1 MRKTMRRKRKVVRRP
16 LRPSPL
22 AAAMNDA
29 GMSMAALARHS
40 KTSRQ
45 QVQRLVKGGRKLSKE
60 WAERFAPHLATTAAQ
75 LMFGPRTAFAVG
87 YVGAGEFM
95 PIDDHAIGAGLEE
108 VEIPAGVPDDAVLLI
123 VRGDSMA
130 PRYFDNEYLFYRRD
144 GRPPSELIGRECVV
158 KLTDG
163 RLYVKE
169 LRRGENGLFTLFGWN
184 SPLIENVAVEWA
196 APVLARLNRNRGKG

>member
-1 MRKTMRRKRKVVRRP
+1 MRKKLRKKKRKVRKSEP
-16 LRPSPL
+16 HGPL
-22 AAAMNDA
+22 AATMKES
-29 GMSMAALARHS
+29 GISMAELARQS

-45 QVQRLVKGGRKLSKE
+45 QVQRLVRGGRKLSKE

-87 YVGAGEFM
+87 YVGAGEFS
-95 PIDDHAIGAGLEE
+95 PIDDHAVGAGLEE

-144 GRPPSELIGRECVV
+144 NRPPSELIGRECVI

-163 RLYVKE
+163 RMYVKE
-169 LRRGENGLFTLFGWN
+169 LRRGGNGLFTLFGWN

-196 APVLARLNRNRGKG
+196 APVLARLNRNSR

>member
-1 MRKTMRRKRKVVRRP
+1 MKPAKKID
-16 LRPSPL
+16 LQGPL
-22 AAAMNDA
+22 AAAMKDS
-29 GMSMAALARHS
+29 GISMAELARQS

-45 QVQRLVKGGRKLSKE
+45 QVQRLVKGGRKLSKA
-60 WAERFAPHLATTAAQ
+60 WAERFAPHLATTASQ
-75 LMFGPRTAFAVG
+75 LMFGPRIAFAVG
-87 YVGAGEFM
+87 YVGAGEFI
-95 PIDDHAIGAGLEE
+95 PIDDHAVGAGLEE

-144 GRPPSELIGRECVV
+144 NRPPTELIGRECVI

-169 LRRGENGLFTLFGWN
+169 LRRGESGRFTLFGWN

-196 APVLARLNRNRGKG
+196 APVLARLNRNSK

>member
-1 MRKTMRRKRKVVRRP
+1 MRKTLRRKRKGARRVP
-16 LRPSPL
+16 PPSPL
-22 AAAMNDA
+22 GAAMKEA
-29 GMSMAALARHS
+29 GLSMAELARHS

-45 QVQRLVKGGRKLSKE
+45 QVQRLVKGGRKLSKQ
-60 WAERFAPHLATTAAQ
+60 WAERLAPHLGTTAAQ

-87 YVGAGEFM
+87 YVGAGEFI
-95 PIDDHAIGAGLEE
+95 PVDDHAMGAGLEE

-144 GRPPSELIGRECVV
+144 NRPPAELIGRECVV
-158 KLTDG
+158 KLADG

-169 LRRGENGLFTLFGWN
+169 LR
-184 SPLIENVAVEWA
+184 
-196 APVLARLNRNRGKG
+196 

>member
-1 MRKTMRRKRKVVRRP
+1 MRKRAMRKKSKGIRKME
-16 LRPSPL
+16 LQGPL
-22 AAAMNDA
+22 AAAMKESDI
-29 GMSMAALARHS
+29 SMAELARQS

-60 WAERFAPHLATTAAQ
+60 WAQRFAPHLATTAAQ
-75 LMFGPRTAFAVG
+75 LMFGPRIAFAVG
-87 YVGAGEFM
+87 YVGAGEFT
-95 PIDDHAIGAGLEE
+95 PIDDHAVGAGLEE

-144 GRPPSELIGRECVV
+144 NRPPTELIGRECVI

-169 LRRGENGLFTLFGWN
+169 LRRGESGRFTLFGWN

-196 APVLARLNRNRGKG
+196 APVLARLNRNTK

>member
-1 MRKTMRRKRKVVRRP
+1 MRKMLRRKRKSARRAP
-16 LRPSPL
+16 PMSPL
-22 AAAMNDA
+22 AAAMKEA
-29 GMSMAALARHS
+29 RMSMAALARHS

-60 WAERFAPHLATTAAQ
+60 WAERFAPHLGTTAAQ

-87 YVGAGEFM
+87 YVGAGEFI

-144 GRPPSELIGRECVV
+144 SRPPSELIGRECVV

-169 LRRGENGLFTLFGWN
+169 LRRGESGLFTLFGWN

-196 APVLARLNRNRGKG
+196 APVLARLNRNKG

>member
-1 MRKTMRRKRKVVRRP
+1 MRKRRKAVRPP
-16 LRPSPL
+16 LPSAL
-22 AAAMNDA
+22 AAAMKES
-29 GMSMAALARHS
+29 GITMAELARQS

-60 WAERFAPHLATTAAQ
+60 WAERFAPHLGTTAAQ
-75 LMFGPRTAFAVG
+75 LMFGPRTGFAVG
-87 YVGAGEFM
+87 YVGAGEFI

-144 GRPPSELIGRECVV
+144 NRPPAELIGRECVI

-163 RLYVKE
+163 RMYVKE
-169 LRRGENGLFTLFGWN
+169 LRRGEAGLFTLFGWN
-184 SPLIENVAVEWA
+184 SPLIENVTVEWA
-196 APVLARLNRNRGKG
+196 APVLARLNRNAR

>member
-1 MRKTMRRKRKVVRRP
+1 MRKRAVRKKPKTARKME
-16 LRPSPL
+16 LQGPL
-22 AAAMNDA
+22 AAAMKESA
-29 GMSMAALARHS
+29 ISMAELARQS

-75 LMFGPRTAFAVG
+75 LMFGPRIAFAVG
-87 YVGAGEFM
+87 YVGAGEFF
-95 PIDDHAIGAGLEE
+95 PIDDHAVGAGLEE
-108 VEIPAGVPDDAVLLI
+108 VEFPAGVPDDAVLLI

-144 GRPPSELIGRECVV
+144 GRPPSELIGRECVI

-163 RLYVKE
+163 RMYVKE
-169 LRRGENGLFTLFGWN
+169 LRRGQQGLFTLFGWN
-184 SPLIENVAVEWA
+184 APLIENVAVEWA
-196 APVLARLNRNRGKG
+196 APVLARLNRNAR